1 MRLEMSINKINLQI
15 IRFVSC
21 LCLSL
26 FTLYMPS
33 VAVAAD
39 LPVQLINLEAR
50 STPGNKA
57 QLMLEFSG
65 MPPSPTSFAMND
77 PAKIV
82 FDFANVSSSLK
93 REIMRQR
100 IVLGVM
106 QGYNVVEA
114 GDTTRLILDV
124 NNIVPYSIDTDRNR
138 IIITLENDAGPVGAE
153 VTKYTI
159 SGLDFRRGEQGE
171 GRVVIDF
178 TDDMVPIDYQQRNNE
193 IIVEF
198 RGATA
203 PEKLLRRYDVKDF
216 GTNIDRISL
225 ENKNNN
231 IILHIFGNGTFEQIG
246 YQLDKQYVVEVRPV
260 SAEALEQL
268 KIQKFQFTGE
278 KISLNF
284 QDIPIRA
291 VLQLIADFTGLNIV
305 ISDTVQG
312 NVTLRLEEI
321 PWDQALDFI
330 LKSKGLAKRE
340 SGDVLLIAPSEELA
354 AREQL
359 ELEAVQQVQSLEA
372 LQTEYIQVNFAK
384 AADLVTIIKDSNNSL
399 LSSRGQVSEDTRT
412 NTLLVKDIPEN
423 IIAIRLLVER
433 LDIPVR
439 QVMIETQIV
448 ETSNTLTHA
457 LGIRFTGAATPQL
470 GKYTLGVAPN
480 MTLANNFALDPSS
493 KEIADPTD
501 PTNLFFDFVSG
512 ALGKVA
518 LALGRLPG
526 GTLLDMELQAS
537 ETEGTSKTI
546 ARPKLLTLDQQTASI
561 ETGTEI
567 PYVTTSQEGAT
578 PTTTFQSAVL
588 RLEVTPQI
596 TPNNK
601 ISMELDVTNDTP
613 GQVLDGTTSPS
624 INTTTLNT
632 NVLVDNGETIVLG
645 GIFKLVSNKTRNSLP
660 YLHRIPVIGQLFSRN
675 FGDATRT
682 EILIFV
688 TPRILQNIYTED

>member
-1 MRLEMSINKINLQI
+1 MSNTKIYIRIAYMLRL
-15 IRFVSC
+15 VC
-21 LCLSL
+21 LILL
-26 FTLYMPS
+26 PLYIS
-33 VAVAAD
+33 SACAEVAA
-39 LPVQLINLEAR
+39 PVRLLNLEAR

-57 QLMLEFSG
+57 QIMLEFSE
-65 MPPSPTSFAMND
+65 MPPAPTSFSMND
-77 PAKIV
+77 PAKII
-82 FDFANVSSSLK
+82 FDFSNVSSSLK
-93 REIMRQR
+93 REIMRQK

-106 QGYNVVEA
+106 QGYNVVES

-124 NNIVPYSIDTDRNR
+124 NNIVPYTIDTDRNR
-138 IIITLENDAGPVGAE
+138 IIITLENDAGPIGAE
-153 VTKYTI
+153 ISQYTI

-171 GRVVIDF
+171 GRVIIDF
-178 TDDMVPIDYQQRNNE
+178 TDEMVPVDYKQRNNE

-203 PEKLLRRYDVKDF
+203 PDNLLRRYDVKDF
-216 GTNIDRISL
+216 GTNIDKISL
-225 ENKNNN
+225 EQKNSNT
-231 IILHIFGNGTFEQIG
+231 ILHVFGTGTFEQIG
-246 YQLDKQYVVEVRPV
+246 YQLDKQYVIEVRPV
-260 SAEALEQL
+260 SAEVLEQL

-330 LKSKGLAKRE
+330 LKSKGLAKRQ
-340 SGDVLLIAPSEELA
+340 SGEVLLIAPSEELA

-359 ELEAVQQVQSLEA
+359 ELEAVQQVQSLET

-412 NTLLVKDIPEN
+412 NTLLVKDIPAN

-480 MTLANNFALDPSS
+480 MELANQFAQDPTS
-493 KEIADPTD
+493 KEIADTTD
-501 PTNLFFDFVSG
+501 SQNLFFDFVSG

-546 ARPKLLTLDQQTASI
+546 ARPKLLTLDQQSASI

-567 PYVTTSQEGAT
+567 PYVTTSQAGAT

-613 GQVLDGTTSPS
+613 GTVLEGTTSPS

-688 TPRILQNIYTED
+688 TPRILQNMYTEE

>member
-1 MRLEMSINKINLQI
+1 MRVQMSRINFSIKIMRTLKYVFCI
-15 IRFVSC
+15 ILPLYTVSV
-21 LCLSL
+21 
-26 FTLYMPS
+26 
-33 VAVAAD
+33 VATSDV
-39 LPVQLINLEAR
+39 PVQLINLEAR

-65 MPPSPTSFAMND
+65 MPPDPTSFAIND

-82 FDFANVSSSLK
+82 FDFPNVNSSIK
-93 REIMRQR
+93 RDMMRQK

-106 QGYNVVEA
+106 EGFNIVEA
-114 GDTTRLILDV
+114 GETTRLILDV
-124 NNIVPYSIDTDRNR
+124 NNIVPYTIDTDRNR
-138 IIITLENDAGPVGAE
+138 IIITLENDAGPIGNE
-153 VTKYTI
+153 ITKYTI

-178 TDDMVPIDYQQRNNE
+178 TDDMVPIDYKQRNNE
-193 IIVEF
+193 ITVEF

-203 PEKLLRRYDVKDF
+203 PENLLRRYDVKDF
-216 GTNIDRISL
+216 GTNIDRIAL
-225 ENKNNN
+225 TQKNSN
-231 IILHIFGNGTFEQIG
+231 IILQVFGNGTFEQIG
-246 YQLDKQYVVEVRPV
+246 YQMGKQYIIEVRPV

-384 AADLVTIIKDSNNSL
+384 ASDLVTIIKDSNNSL

-480 MTLANNFALDPSS
+480 MTLANNFAQDPTS
-493 KEIADPTD
+493 KEIGDTSD
-501 PTNLFFDFVSG
+501 SQNLFFDFISG

-567 PYVTTSQEGAT
+567 PYVTTSQAGAT
-578 PTTTFQSAVL
+578 PTTTFASAVL

-613 GQVLDGTTSPS
+613 GPTLDNTDAPS
-624 INTTTLNT
+624 INTTSLNT

-688 TPRILQNIYTED
+688 TPRILQNIYTDE